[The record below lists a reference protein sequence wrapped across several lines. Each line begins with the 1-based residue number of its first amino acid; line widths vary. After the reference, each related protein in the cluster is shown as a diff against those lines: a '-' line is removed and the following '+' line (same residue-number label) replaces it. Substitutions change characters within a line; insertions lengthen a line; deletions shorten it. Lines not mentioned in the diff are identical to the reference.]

1 MIKKKILVTGGA
13 GFVGS
18 NLCNKCAKDGH
29 LVYSLDNYSTGTKS
43 NHFAGVKY
51 IFGDIRDFEAM
62 PEVDIVFHLA
72 GMARIQPSFEDV
84 ENYITTN
91 TNGTLKMVQHCIN
104 KNIPIVYA
112 GSSSKHSGKFKNP
125 YTFSK
130 DLGED
135 ILALYKKHFSLKCSI
150 ARFYNVYGPNQITD
164 GKYSNLIGR
173 WTNNIK
179 KNIPCEIYGNGEK
192 KRDFTHVDDIVDAL
206 ILIMEREAFGYEF
219 ELGRGKSYSINE
231 VAKMCKIKPT
241 YKKEKPGEAKETIC
255 DSKLAKKILNWTPK
269 INLKEWIKNELV

>member
-1 MIKKKILVTGGA
+1 MIISPLK
-13 GFVGS
+13 
-18 NLCNKCAKDGH
+18 
-29 LVYSLDNYSTGTKS
+29 SLTPRK
-43 NHFAGVKY
+43 
-51 IFGDIRDFEAM
+51 
-62 PEVDIVFHLA
+62 
-72 GMARIQPSFEDV
+72 PSFD
-84 ENYITTN
+84 
-91 TNGTLKMVQHCIN
+91 IN
-104 KNIPIVYA
+104 A
-112 GSSSKHSGKFKNP
+112 GKFKNP

-135 ILALYKKHFSLKCSI
+135 ILVLYEKHFSLKYSI

-173 WTNNIK
+173 WINNIK

-219 ELGRGKSYSINE
+219 ELGRGESYSINE
-231 VAKMCKIKPT
+231 VAKMFKTKPT

-255 DSKLAKKILNWTPK
+255 DSTLAKKILNWTPK